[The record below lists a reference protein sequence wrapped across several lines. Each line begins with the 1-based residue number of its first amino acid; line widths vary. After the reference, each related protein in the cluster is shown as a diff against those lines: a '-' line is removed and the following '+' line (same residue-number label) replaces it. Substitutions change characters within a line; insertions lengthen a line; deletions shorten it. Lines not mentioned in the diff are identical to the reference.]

1 MLVAVPSQLE
11 AVTVHADGALC
22 TRLASVQP
30 VEGRLPTQV
39 RLEGLPLALTPGS
52 LRARILQGPA
62 GLVVRDV
69 RAAYEVRLPPEEDV
83 PATHRALEQAQ
94 QALEDIEAELKR
106 VHRELHS
113 LRELRPAFPLQRKGQ
128 PPRPA
133 SPQALL
139 ALAELVDTESSALHA
154 RRLELERRQR
164 EAQEE
169 VELRRRRLY
178 EGSSAARGQRA
189 LLYRAAVLTLS
200 TPAQPGEVLL
210 AVEYA
215 VRGATWVPGYELQL
229 PRSMDSGTLRM
240 RASVVQRTGEDW
252 KGVKLSLSTAQLTR
266 RADVPELKAL
276 RIGRRQPAPARSGW
290 REPPPG
296 LEELFAGYDAVAG
309 QRFLAPPPPPPAP
322 PVQPSKRKRAEA
334 EEDYRHRAITREV
347 PVVGGAPGAPPA
359 PESMPA
365 PAAAAPPPPKSLAPP
380 SIPRLSPGPPPA
392 ARADSPARELPRR
405 ELAPARRMSRSE
417 GFGGGGPPP
426 LADMEDEEAPT
437 LVAEDGLGA
446 PAEPPEPPRLEP
458 REALMDYGRLELAA
472 ADRPGVR
479 GKLQPVPESNT
490 RELLALAAV
499 SIQVDVVAL
508 VAVQERNAAS
518 VASLTPPS
526 GAVPLRQS
534 APHFAYLFEV
544 EPRADVPSNGA
555 WHTVPVFS
563 APVGAQPEY
572 VCVPSLEPHAFR
584 TVKLENR
591 TPHVLLAGP
600 VDVTLG
606 DEFLLTSP
614 LPTLAPGSTQVLG
627 LGVEEGLKVARNT
640 RFDEASGGVFGGA
653 TVLTHRVS
661 VELANRL
668 AHPVAVEVRERVP
681 AVPQAEKDIKVEE
694 AEVKPAWSKR
704 TPPVGE
710 APVEGERAWRVTL
723 QPGEKQALEAR
734 WVVKIPASKML
745 EGGNRRT

>member
-39 RLEGLPLALTPGS
+39 RLEGLPLTLNPGS
-52 LRARILQGPA
+52 LRARILQGPT

-83 PATHRALEQAQ
+83 PATQRALEQAQ
-94 QALEDIEAELKR
+94 QALEEIEAELER
-106 VHRELHS
+106 VQRELQS
-113 LRELRPAFPLQRKGQ
+113 LRELRPAFPPQRKGQ

-164 EAQEE
+164 EARKEL
-169 VELRRRRLY
+169 ELRRRRLQ
-178 EGSSAARGQRA
+178 ESSTAARGQRA

-200 TPAQPGEVLL
+200 TPAQPGEVHL
-210 AVEYA
+210 ALEYA

-229 PRSMDSGTLRM
+229 PRAMDGGTLRM

-252 KGVKLSLSTAQLTR
+252 QGVKLSLSTAQLHR

-276 RIGRRQPAPARSGW
+276 RIGRRQPTPARSGW

-309 QRFLAPPPPPPAP
+309 QRLLAPPPPPVP
-322 PVQPSKRKRAEA
+322 PLLEQERKREK
-334 EEDYRHRAITREV
+334 RRRSVTGEV
-347 PVVGGAPGAPPA
+347 PVGGAMPPPPA
-359 PESMPA
+359 SMPM
-365 PAAAAPPPPKSLAPP
+365 PAAAAPPPPGAMADMVAR
-380 SIPRLSPGPPPA
+380 PRLSPPPPA
-392 ARADSPARELPRR
+392 A
-405 ELAPARRMSRSE
+405 APALARMAPRAAARPAPKGAS
-417 GFGGGGPPP
+417 FGGGGAPVREE
-426 LADMEDEEAPT
+426 AEEDAPT
-437 LVAEDGLGA
+437 LVADEGYGA

-472 ADRPGVR
+472 ADRPGLR
-479 GKLQPVPESNT
+479 GKLQPVPERAS

-518 VASLTPPS
+518 VQGLTPPS

-534 APHFAYLFEV
+534 APHFAYLFDV
-544 EPRADVPSNGA
+544 EPRADVPSNGS

-572 VCVPSLEPHAFR
+572 VCVPSLEPLAFR
-584 TVKLENR
+584 TVRLENR

-600 VDVTLG
+600 VEVTLG

-614 LPTLAPGSTQVLG
+614 LPTLVPGGTQVLG

-640 RFDEASGGVFGGA
+640 RFEEGSGGVFGGA

-710 APVEGERAWRVTL
+710 APVEGERTWRVTL